1 MPNIKLKG
9 QTGEVLTFED
19 VERVYFDSADQDGEV
34 VYYTHGTAV
43 TKSVEPYFASGN
55 DMNVPIPDGELVTQL
70 TIEKPDELNE
80 DNIRNGKTVAGVKGK
95 FIGDTEEVTVG
106 TTESGDTYDLD
117 FSGGNVVVEPTA
129 IGKVI
134 SKATILKPGTLA
146 AENIRKDVEIGGI
159 VGECDVID
167 YIETDILAEQT
178 FASTLD
184 DTYGYCHYIFD
195 VPFEVVCGET
205 YSVMWGTDIYE
216 CEALDASALLDDA
229 LFIGNAA
236 SFGLAGND
244 EPFLIGFVADDIV
257 IVCLTDT
264 AETAHTVRIFQKVRS
279 DAEKVTVALSM
290 ADGDQ
295 VIVPSEN
302 GKVLTKVTV
311 TKPDTLLPENIAEG
325 IDIAGIIGTF
335 AGGGGGG
342 EYSVTVIDYD
352 GTVIAEQHLDEGE
365 TCILPEAPQHER
377 FIFDGWASPIELT
390 DNTFVMPGQDVF
402 IGASYYTA
410 SGATEIDIEL
420 NKATGLTFTF
430 NDVLSGVTS
439 IDWGDGSNGNT
450 LTHTYSSYGN
460 YTIKIYGMTAIAS
473 SSGGGITGD
482 SSNSNATITGIFFS
496 ESVTSIGNYA
506 FTSCRSLETVI
517 IPSGITSIGTY
528 VFYCCYGLSTVII
541 RSGIKGV
548 GGYSFYN
555 CYHLKTAILSK
566 GITSISDQAFRDCSS
581 LTHIV
586 FPNGLGAIY
595 ANAFYGCRSLERV
608 ILPDSV
614 TTLGNYTFAYCYRLR
629 DVKLPSGLKVIPYSG
644 FLQCHGL
651 YRIAIPGSVTSVSA
665 GSFDHCTNMKECDF
679 TACTAI
685 PKLVQNT
692 AFNNCSNLMKILV
705 PSSLYS
711 SWITASTWS
720 TASIANKIVAV

>member
-1 MPNIKLKG
+1 MAEVILAEIRFLFDN
-9 QTGEVLTFED
+9 GETTANQLGLIAGETYRIVW
-19 VERVYFDSADQDGEV
+19 DGTE
-34 VYYTHGTAV
+34 YTDTAV
-43 TKSVEPYFASGN
+43 EATLMGYQAIVVGNTALAGGENSGN
-55 DMNVPIPDGELVTQL
+55 YPFLLGDVVE
-70 TIEKPDELNE
+70 IEMGYFIAE
-80 DNIRNGKTVAGVKGK
+80 DKSAAAHTVA
-95 FIGDTEEVTVG
+95 IYTA
-106 TTESGDTYDLD
+106 ESSEFAPND
-117 FSGGNVVVEPTA
+117 
-129 IGKVI
+129 I
-134 SKATILKPGTLA
+134 ILKRYSGEEKVFKGVDVVRLTHASNEYTVPYTFGEAVENIPITLDLKDGDQTVTAPEGTLVKSA
-146 AENIRKDVEIGGI
+146 VIAKPVNLTPENIRSGKTIAGVTGEF
-159 VGECDVID
+159 VGES
-167 YIETDILAEQT
+167 EPL
-178 FASTLD
+178 
-184 DTYGYCHYIFD
+184 
-195 VPFEVVCGET
+195 VV
-205 YSVMWGTDIYE
+205 GTSE
-216 CEALDASALLDDA
+216 GAVALDWSA
-229 LFIGNAA
+229 
-236 SFGLAGND
+236 
-244 EPFLIGFVADDIV
+244 
-257 IVCLTDT
+257 
-264 AETAHTVRIFQKVRS
+264 
-279 DAEKVTVALSM
+279 
-290 ADGDQ
+290 GDQ
-295 VIVPSEN
+295 IITPVTD
-302 GKVLTKVTV
+302 GKPFSPVTLE
-311 TKPDTLLPENIAEG
+311 KPATLLPENIAEG

-335 AGGGGGG
+335 AGGGGG

-439 IDWGDGSNGNT
+439 IDWGDGSSGNT

-506 FTSCRSLETVI
+506 FTSCRSLETVV
-517 IPSGITSIGTY
+517 IPSGITSIGTH
-528 VFYCCYGLSTVII
+528 VFYTCYGLSTVIM

-548 GGYSFYN
+548 GGYSFYD
-555 CYHLKTAILSK
+555 CYHLKTAILSN

-629 DVKLPSGLKVIPYSG
+629 DVKLPSGLKVIPFAG
-644 FLQCHGL
+644 FLQCQGL

-665 GSFDHCTNMKECDF
+665 GSFDQCTNMKECDF

-685 PKLVQNT
+685 PKLAQNT
-692 AFNNCSNLMKILV
+692 AFNNCSDLMKILV

-711 SWITASTWS
+711 SWIIASTWS
-720 TASIANKIVAV
+720 SASIANKIVAV